1 MRRKEFDLVD
11 HPECDHHWVH
21 NAGEQCE
28 WDRKGIIGNRKADS
42 RRIVYFYICTR
53 CGGEFW
59 SQRKEFDIPY
69 YRVKEA

>member
-1 MRRKEFDLVD
+1 MCFKKEKFDYVS

-21 NAGEQCE
+21 NAGGQCK
-28 WDRKGIIGNRKADS
+28 WSIDGDS
-42 RRIVYFYICTR
+42 NELVYFYICTR

-69 YRVKEA
+69 YRVKES